1 MGPDGGAGT
10 WGPCGPSVGRPAH
23 TPLTL
28 PPESALDDLDLN
40 EFGVAALEKTFDNST
55 VSHPGSIT
63 MGTGQWGA
71 RVGAGSE
78 GPAWPRG
85 GPAGSPLL
93 GVAPHGPPSP
103 HSAPLLASVAG
114 GSLLQSSAPVN
125 IPGSLGSS
133 ASFHSASPSP
143 PVSLSSHFLQQPQ
156 GHLSQS
162 ENTFLGTSASHGS
175 LGKSQ
180 YGSLR
185 PGAGVWAFGKC
196 LWAFCPGWR
205 QYRVEVR
212 AGDLG
217 SEVSQA
223 PHPQCSELC
232 EPGQVT

>member
-1 MGPDGGAGT
+1 MGPDGGAWNLGT
-10 WGPCGPSVGRPAH
+10 VWPLGRPAGSYASH
-23 TPLTL
+23 STSRVRAGRPR
-28 PPESALDDLDLN
+28 PERVWGGCPREDLRQQHCVPSRQRHH
-40 EFGVAALEKTFDNST
+40 GYWA
-55 VSHPGSIT
+55 
-63 MGTGQWGA
+63 
-71 RVGAGSE
+71 VGG
-78 GPAWPRG
+78 RG
-85 GPAGSPLL
+85 GGGLL
-93 GVAPHGPPSP
+93 GGSLAPHGPPSP
-103 HSAPLLASVAG
+103 HSVPLLASVAG

-185 PGAGVWAFGKC
+185 PGAGIWAFGKC

-223 PHPQCSELC
+223 PYPQCSELC